1 MRRHV
6 DLRTGLG
13 FAEIDKRHWFGNL
26 RCSCGGCLGAVGKVF
41 PAGRTCFHRQGL
53 SGCGGGGR
61 ARSFID
67 RAYEIRELT
76 PALRSGWLLQ
86 TSNEDDHVTAPEHL
100 RVMLATPAIVYVC
113 YDGRSQSPPAWLR
126 DWTLTD
132 ERAVTNDMTARVYR
146 RAFRAGLVTLGGNER
161 STTGGLSNYFA
172 VIVPR
177 ENLDDLPA
185 NEGAPLN
192 PSPIAKVDYARE
204 IAPLLAK
211 HCYECH
217 GADLQEGGL
226 RLDVRRRAL
235 LGGDTALAIHAG
247 DAEKSLLVARL
258 TSTDEE
264 LRMPQGSDPL
274 TEEEIKLVRGWI
286 DQGAPWPDEHAG
298 REDYS
303 DHWSYRPVVRPEVSV
318 VKHREQVRGPI
329 DAFILAKLEAQG
341 AMLSPE
347 ADRVTLIRRLH
358 LDLTGLPPSPDE
370 VRAFVADD
378 RANAYELIVDRLL
391 DSPHFGER
399 WGRHWLDLAR
409 YAETDG
415 YENDRLRPDAWR
427 FRDWVIDAV
436 NRDMP
441 YDQFTVEQLAGDLLS
456 QPTTS
461 QLQAT
466 GFHRNSLWNSAS
478 SADKEEFRIR
488 AVKDRAETT
497 ATVWLGM
504 TLACAQCHSHK
515 YDPIAQREYYQF
527 FAFFNNAEDAEVPVD
542 GGKMLTLKQGR
553 RESHIHR
560 RGNFLDHGEPV
571 QPHMPVFLPASASTS
586 PTLDRLDLARWIVDR
601 RNPLTARV
609 AVDHIWQHLFGRG
622 IVSTPENFGRNGEPP
637 SHPELLDW
645 LASELMDEGW
655 SRKRLIRTIV
665 LSGTYR
671 QSSAHVGRISNPSVE
686 DPENRLLSRQNRFRV
701 EAEIVRDL
709 ALDAAGLLD
718 RKRGGPSI
726 VPPFPD
732 GLLSHHLTAEE
743 LKHPTGE
750 HRRRSV
756 YVHVQRTLT
765 HPSLVAFDVADGNS
779 TCIRRE
785 RSTTPVQALTLLN
798 DPVFVECF
806 DALGEQLRQSEGDDD
821 AKIRSGFVL
830 CLSREPTDEELA
842 VFRRLIAKHKEL
854 GAKGAALWRGVA
866 RTLINL
872 DEFTTRE

>member
-1 MRRHV
+1 MAICIVLPAAASAQTEKSSPRIEFV
-6 DLRTGLG
+6 STGRAYQVVEAAIG
-13 FAEIDKRHWFGNL
+13 
-26 RCSCGGCLGAVGKVF
+26 
-41 PAGRTCFHRQGL
+41 
-53 SGCGGGGR
+53 

-76 PALRSGWLLQ
+76 PALRGGWLLQ
-86 TSNEDDHVTAPEHL
+86 TSNEDDHVNAAEHL
-100 RVMLATPAIVYVC
+100 RVMLATPAIVYLC
-113 YDGRSQSPPAWLR
+113 YDSRSQSPPAWLR
-126 DWTLTD
+126 DWTLTN
-132 ERAVTNDMTARVYR
+132 ERAVTTDMTARVYR
-146 RAFRAGLVTLGGNER
+146 RPFRAGLVTLGGNER

-185 NEGAPLN
+185 TEGTPLE

-247 DAEKSLLVARL
+247 DAQRSLLVARL
-258 TSTDEE
+258 IADDED

-274 TEEEIKLVRGWI
+274 TDDEIKLVRGWI
-286 DQGAPWPDEHAG
+286 DQGASWPDEHAG
-298 REDYS
+298 HEDYS
-303 DHWSYRPVVRPEVSV
+303 EHWSYRPVARPEIPA
-318 VKHREQVRGPI
+318 VKQREQVRSPI
-329 DAFILAKLEAQG
+329 DAFILAQLDSRG
-341 AMLSPE
+341 AGLSPE
-347 ADRVTLIRRLH
+347 AERATLIRRLYF
-358 LDLTGLPPSPDE
+358 DLIGLPPSPDE
-370 VRAFVADD
+370 LRELVADKRED
-378 RANAYELIVDRLL
+378 AYEKLVDRLL

-415 YENDRLRPDAWR
+415 YENDRLRADAWR
-427 FRDWVIDAV
+427 FRDWVIEAV

-441 YDQFTVEQLAGDLLS
+441 YDQFTIEQLAGDLLT
-456 QPTTS
+456 QPSAS

-527 FAFFNNAEDAEVPVD
+527 FAFFNNAEDTELPVD
-542 GGKMLTLKQGR
+542 GGKMLTLKQGQ

-560 RGNFLDHGEPV
+560 RGNFLDRGELV
-571 QPHMPVFLPASASTS
+571 LPHTPAFLPVLKSTS

-609 AVDHIWQHLFGRG
+609 AANHVWQHLFGRG

-665 LSGTYR
+665 LSHTYR
-671 QSSAHVGRISNPSVE
+671 QSSIQARDSKLLIE
-686 DPENRLLSRQNRFRV
+686 DPENSLLSRQNRFRV

-709 ALDAAGLLD
+709 ALDASGLLD
-718 RKRGGPSI
+718 RKRGGPSV

-750 HRRRSV
+750 HRRRSI

-779 TCIRRE
+779 ACIRRE

-798 DPVFVECF
+798 DPVFVECI
-806 DALGEQLRQSEGDDD
+806 DALGERLRKTDGDDD
-821 AKIRSGFVL
+821 AKVRGGFVL
-830 CLSREPTDEELA
+830 CLSRDPAPEELA
-842 VFRRLIAKHKEL
+842 VFRALIAKQQKL
-854 GAKGAALWRGVA
+854 GADDAAVWRGVA